1 MKEFWNDRYAK
12 ETYVYGT
19 SPNAFF
25 KEQLRLIDVGTI
37 LLPAEGEGRNAV
49 HAAKQGWEVYAFD
62 FSHEAKQKAIK
73 LSEERGVSIHYEL
86 ASFDEITFRP
96 DFFDCIAL
104 FFVHVHSDVRKTYHQ
119 KIVEWLKPG
128 GTLLLEGFSKEQINK
143 PSGGPKNIDMLFS
156 GKELTDD
163 FNSLRHIEIYD
174 LNTHLDEGSFHLG
187 KASVIRM
194 KGIK

>member
-1 MKEFWNDRYAK
+1 MKEFWNERYAK
-12 ETYVYGT
+12 ESYVYGT

-25 KEQLRLIDVGTI
+25 KEQLSLLDMGTI

-49 HAAKQGWEVYAFD
+49 YAAKLGWDVYAFD
-62 FSHEAKQKAIK
+62 YSAQAQHKAIK
-73 LSEERGVSIHYEL
+73 LSEERRVSIHYEV
-86 ASFDEITFRP
+86 ASFDEITFKP

-104 FFVHVHSDVRKTYHQ
+104 FFVHVHPDERKTYHR

-143 PSGGPKNIDMLFS
+143 PSGGPKNINMLFS
-156 GKELTDD
+156 EKELTDD
-163 FNSLRHIEIYD
+163 FNTLRHIEIYD
-174 LNTHLDEGSFHLG
+174 FNTHLDEGSFHQG
-187 KASVIRM
+187 EASVIRM